1 MAINGS
7 WMVTVMSD
15 SLERERDG
23 GSEPDRDNAGET
35 RPEGLVPLLQLLA
48 NVREEGESIRLGTVL
63 DLVGRRSFGPMLLL
77 AGLITV
83 APLIG
88 DIPGVPTLI
97 GIFVFLIAL
106 QLMLGREHFWLPAF
120 LLDRRIRQRT
130 LHKAVVWMMPTARF
144 IDRFLRP
151 RLTFLVNGG
160 ARYGVAILAMLVS
173 LLMPLMEFIPFSAN
187 AAGVTLA
194 VFGLALIARDGL
206 LALIA
211 FALTGLSVGVIVW
224 ALL

>member
-1 MAINGS
+1 
-7 WMVTVMSD
+7 MSY
-15 SLERERDG
+15 SAKRN
-23 GSEPDRDNAGET
+23 PDAANAAAKE
-35 RPEGLVPLLQLLA
+35 PEGLVELLQLLA
-48 NVREEGESIRLGTVL
+48 NIRENDASVRLGTVL
-63 DLVGRRSFGPMLLL
+63 DIVGRRSFGPMLLL

-88 DIPGVPTLI
+88 DIPGVPSLI

-106 QLMLGREHFWLPAF
+106 QLMVRRDHFWLPPF
-120 LLDRRIRQRT
+120 LLERQIPQRK

-160 ARYGVAILAMLVS
+160 ASYGVAILAMLVS
-173 LLMPLMEFIPFSAN
+173 LMMPVMEFIPFSAN
-187 AAGVTLA
+187 AAGLTLTI
-194 VFGLALIARDGL
+194 FGLALIARDGL
-206 LALIA
+206 LALVG
-211 FALTGLSVGVIVW
+211 FGLTGASVGLILW

>member
-1 MAINGS
+1 
-7 WMVTVMSD
+7 MSNTLPSQPEPAD
-15 SLERERDG
+15 SMG
-23 GSEPDRDNAGET
+23 KEPD
-35 RPEGLVPLLQLLA
+35 GLVSLLQLLA

-77 AGLITV
+77 GGLITL

-97 GIFVFLIAL
+97 GIFVFLIAI
-106 QLMLGREHFWLPAF
+106 QLMLGREHFWLPTF
-120 LLDRRIRQRT
+120 LLDRQIRQRT
-130 LHKAVVWMMPTARF
+130 LHKAVVLMMPTARF

-160 ARYGVAILAMLVS
+160 ARYGVAVLAMLVS

-187 AAGVTLA
+187 AAGATLT

-206 LALIA
+206 VALIA

>member
-1 MAINGS
+1 M
-7 WMVTVMSD
+7 TRPRCKVM
-15 SLERERDG
+15 RM
-23 GSEPDRDNAGET
+23 PDRPRRQLDPLEDRHT
-35 RPEGLVPLLQLLA
+35 QPTGLVALLQLLA
-48 NVREEGESIRLGTVL
+48 NTREEGDSVRLGTVL
-63 DLVGRRSFGPMLLL
+63 ELIGRRSFGPMLLL

-97 GIFVFLIAL
+97 GLFVFLIAL

-120 LLDRRIRQRT
+120 LLARGIRRQT

-151 RLTFLVNGG
+151 RLTFFINGG
-160 ARYGVAILAMLVS
+160 ARYGVAILAMLVA
-173 LLMPLMEFIPFSAN
+173 LMMPVMEFIPFSAN
-187 AAGVTLA
+187 AAGLTLT

-211 FALTGLSVGVIVW
+211 FALTGMSIGMIVW
-224 ALL
+224 ALS